1 MSLGQ
6 IQSIGDIEQ
15 LRTQLS
21 KQKEKIRIRICMTG
35 CRALGALEVAEK
47 LRQGLREHQLE
58 KDIRVVET
66 GCIGLCAKAP
76 VMVIDPNGIF
86 YGGVRPQDIDEII
99 SKTLEK
105 GEVIDRLTVKQQ
117 DQSIP
122 MKAEI
127 PFYQKQ
133 KIQVLANCG
142 CIDPRKIED
151 AIERGGYLSVV
162 RILHQKNPAEVIEE
176 VLAAGLRGRGGAG
189 FPAGL
194 KWKLCRKSP
203 GKEKYLICN
212 ADEGDPGAF
221 MDRALLE
228 GDPHRVIEG
237 MIIAAFA
244 IGATHGFI
252 YVRAEY
258 PIAVDHI
265 NLAIAQAREYG
276 LLGQNIGGSGF
287 DFDLVVRMGAGAF
300 VCGEETALIASL
312 EGKRGM
318 PTSRP
323 PYPAEKGFMG
333 KPTNINNVETFAN
346 VPLVF
351 QSDNGKYQDI
361 GSEKSKGTKI
371 FALAG
376 KVNHTGLVEVPMGT
390 TLREIVFDIG
400 AGIPGEKP
408 FKAAQ
413 LGGPSGGCIPAEFL
427 DTPIDYDS
435 VGKIGAIMGSGGL
448 IVMDDETCMVDVARY
463 FIDFCQSESCGK
475 CTPCR
480 EGTKKLREI
489 LDGIC
494 EGRGRPEDIET
505 LEALSHYIKNT
516 SLCGLGHSA
525 PNPVLSTLKNFRE
538 EYEEHVND
546 NKCRAGVCSSLLVF
560 SINDACTGCGACRQV
575 CPVEAIS
582 GDKKEIHLI
591 DQETCTRCGLCFNT
605 CQFDA
610 INKS

>member
-1 MSLGQ
+1 MSIGQ
-6 IQSIGDIEQ
+6 IQSIQGIEQ
-15 LRTQLS
+15 WRAQLS
-21 KQKEKIRIRICMTG
+21 KEKAKISIRICMTG

-47 LRQGLREHQLE
+47 LRQALQAHQLE
-58 KDIRVVET
+58 KEIRVIET

-76 VMVIDPNGIF
+76 VMVIDPLGFF
-86 YGGVRPQDIDEII
+86 YGGVRPGDIDEII
-99 SKTLEK
+99 SKTLK
-105 GEVIDRLTVKQQ
+105 NGEVIDRLTVTQEGK
-117 DQSIP
+117 SIP
-122 MKAEI
+122 QQAEI

-133 KIQVLANCG
+133 KIQVLSKCG
-142 CIDPRKIED
+142 EIDPRKIED
-151 AIERGGYLSVV
+151 AIERGGYVSAV
-162 RILHQKNPAEVIEE
+162 RILYQKKPEEVIEE
-176 VLAAGLRGRGGAG
+176 VLTAGIRGRGGAG
-189 FPAGL
+189 FPAGI

-228 GDPHRVIEG
+228 GDPHGIIEG
-237 MIIAAFA
+237 MIIAAYA

-265 NLAIAQAREYG
+265 NLAIAQAREHG

-287 DFDLVVRMGAGAF
+287 NFDLVVRMGAGAF

-318 PTSRP
+318 PTPRP

-351 QSDNGKYQDI
+351 QQGKEKYQDI
-361 GSEKSKGTKI
+361 GSENNNGTKI

-376 KVNHTGLVEVPMGT
+376 KVNYTGLVEVPMGT

-400 AGIPGEKP
+400 GGIPGEKS

-435 VGKIGAIMGSGGL
+435 VEKIGAIMGSGGL
-448 IVMDDETCMVDVARY
+448 VVMDDETCMVDLARY

-480 EGTKKLREI
+480 EGTKKLWQI
-489 LDGIC
+489 LDTIC
-494 EGRGRPEDIET
+494 HGKGTPKDIET
-505 LEALSHYIKNT
+505 LESLSLYIKNT
-516 SLCGLGHSA
+516 SLCGLGQTA

-538 EYEEHVND
+538 EYEEHINES
-546 NKCRAGVCSSLLVF
+546 KCRAGVCLSLLTF
-560 SINDACTGCGACRQV
+560 TINDACNGCGACKLV
-575 CPVEAIS
+575 CSVDAIS
-582 GDKKEIHLI
+582 GNKKEIHLI
-591 DQETCTRCGLCFNT
+591 DQEKCIQCGSCFNT
-605 CQFDA
+605 CRFDA
-610 INKS
+610 IDKL